1 MATPNSWCC
10 AHIHDHAILFL
21 SFWAFLDVLTTW
33 TRKLNPSHLVRFWGE
48 LNVTCTLRVL
58 YLWEVKNPFLVETV
72 ILTGMDQN
80 TFNLNFFEHL
90 FFFWMENFYFIIILL
105 LYYIIIII
113 IIIIIDCKISKCSKT
128 VYDKKVL
135 LRRCLHII

>member
-58 YLWEVKNPFLVETV
+58 YQWEVKNPFLVETV
-72 ILTGMDQN
+72 ILTGMGQN
-80 TFNLNFFEHL
+80 TFNLNFFVHL
-90 FFFWMENFYFIIILL
+90 FFFFGWKIFISLLFYYYYIILL
-105 LYYIIIII
+105 LLLLSLLLLIV
-113 IIIIIDCKISKCSKT
+113 KN
-128 VYDKKVL
+128 L
-135 LRRCLHII
+135 NALRRYMIKKYF

>member
-48 LNVTCTLRVL
+48 LNLTCTLRVL
-58 YLWEVKNPFLVETV
+58 YQWEVKNPFLVETV
-72 ILTGMDQN
+72 ILTGMGQN
-80 TFNLNFFEHL
+80 TFNLNFFVHL
-90 FFFWMENFYFIIILL
+90 FFFFGWKIFISLLFYYYYIILL
-105 LYYIIIII
+105 LLLLLSLLLLIV
-113 IIIIIDCKISKCSKT
+113 KN
-128 VYDKKVL
+128 L
-135 LRRCLHII
+135 NALRRYMIKKYF

>member
-21 SFWAFLDVLTTW
+21 SFWAFLDVLTAW

-48 LNVTCTLRVL
+48 LNLTCTLRVL
-58 YLWEVKNPFLVETV
+58 YQWEVKNPFLVETV
-72 ILTGMDQN
+72 ILTGMGHN
-80 TFNLNFFEHL
+80 TIWIFLYICFFLDGKFL
-90 FFFWMENFYFIIILL
+90 FYYFIIII

-113 IIIIIDCKISKCSKT
+113 IIIVDCKKSKCSKT

>member
-48 LNVTCTLRVL
+48 LNLTCTLRVL
-58 YLWEVKNPFLVETV
+58 YQWEVKNPFLVETV
-72 ILTGMDQN
+72 ILTGMGHN
-80 TFNLNFFEHL
+80 TFNLNFFVHL
-90 FFFWMENFYFIIILL
+90 FFFGWKIFILLFYYYYIILL
-105 LYYIIIII
+105 LLSLLLLIV
-113 IIIIIDCKISKCSKT
+113 KN
-128 VYDKKVL
+128 L
-135 LRRCLHII
+135 NALRRYMIKKYF

>member
-48 LNVTCTLRVL
+48 LNLICTLRVL
-58 YLWEVKNPFLVETV
+58 YQWEVKNPFLVDTV
-72 ILTGMDQN
+72 ILTGMGHN
-80 TFNLNFFEHL
+80 TFNLNFFVHL
-90 FFFWMENFYFIIILL
+90 FFLDGKFLFYYFIIII

-113 IIIIIDCKISKCSKT
+113 IIIVDCKKSKCSKT